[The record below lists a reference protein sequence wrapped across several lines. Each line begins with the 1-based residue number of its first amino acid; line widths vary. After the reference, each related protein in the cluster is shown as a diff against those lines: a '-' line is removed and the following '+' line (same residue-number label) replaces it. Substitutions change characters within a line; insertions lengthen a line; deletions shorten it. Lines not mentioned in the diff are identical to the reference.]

1 MSYVEDLLTGIA
13 QMISDSSIALF
24 RPNGVYSAAENGIVF
39 GGWPQSPDRCV
50 VLNYT
55 PVRLGTMVAMEMGLL
70 EVHVRGLPQKP
81 FSATDTAS
89 AIRDLLHNLRN
100 KPLGTANIIQ
110 ALHQNSVPLVQD
122 GNRRYEHVEVFTLD
136 LDTPATAN
144 RTAAGWD

>member
-1 MSYVEDLLTGIA
+1 MSYARDLLTGIA

-55 PVRLGTMVAMEMGLL
+55 PVRLGTEVSMEKGLL
-70 EVHVRGLPQKP
+70 EAHIRGGFFNPS
-81 FSATDTAS
+81 SATDTAT
-89 AIRDLLHNLRN
+89 AVRDLLHNTRN

-110 ALHQNSVPLVQD
+110 LLHNNSVPLVQD
-122 GNRRYEHVEVFTLD
+122 GNRRYEHVEVFTID